1 MSGTQTEAAGAAAE
15 AVTTDG
21 ASLFDQV
28 IAATKQTEPDR
39 AASKVT
45 CLVPCSK
52 LASPV

>member
-1 MSGTQTEAAGAAAE
+1 MPFELSTCILLLGTLL
-15 AVTTDG
+15 VTP
-21 ASLFDQV
+21 
-28 IAATKQTEPDR
+28 IAAIGGELRICTEPDR